1 MIKKLKKK
9 FIALSMISLTLL
21 LAFLV
26 AGMNIINYNKVVSD
40 ADARLDVLEQNL
52 VGMQNDHGRRG
63 MPGEDKN
70 DGMKDMPGKDGNEGK
85 HRNGGRLF
93 GKGGKGGYSLTQ
105 DEAEESRFFS
115 VVTDSDGNVT
125 QVDTSRISAVD
136 DTQAEEYAEEVLAGG
151 NEKGFVNEFRYSV
164 SEADS
169 GNAITF
175 LDCGRVL
182 GSFRDFLMASMLM
195 SVVGLLVVFAVISY
209 FAGRIVRPVAES
221 YEKQKRF
228 ITDAG
233 HEIKTPLAIIKANL
247 DVIKIDPDSTGES
260 LGEIENQVD
269 RLTGLTNDLV
279 YLSRMEEKEAGTVM
293 TELPLS
299 DVVSETAASFR
310 VLAESSGK
318 RIASDIE
325 PMIFVKG
332 NVGDMEK
339 LVSILLENAVKY
351 SIAGD
356 TIKVGLRKSGRNCV
370 LQVEN
375 RTDMPV
381 GKENIEHIFDRFYRV
396 DESRNSGTG
405 GNGIGLSM
413 AKAIVTSSGGKI
425 TAEAGEENTFIIT
438 VTLPL

>member
-21 LAFLV
+21 LAFIV

-40 ADARLDVLEQNL
+40 ADVRLDVLEQNL
-52 VGMQNDHGRRG
+52 VGKQSDFGRGVYGEGKMDGIAG
-63 MPGEDKN
+63 MPGK
-70 DGMKDMPGKDGNEGK
+70 GGNEGK

-93 GKGGKGGYSLTQ
+93 GKGGRDGHSLTQ

-136 DTQAEEYAEEVLAGG
+136 DIQAKEYAEKVLEMGS
-151 NEKGFVNEFRYSV
+151 EQGFVDEFRYSV
-164 SEADS
+164 EETES
-169 GNAITF
+169 GSTITF
-175 LDCGRVL
+175 LDCRRVL

-195 SVVGLLVVFAVISY
+195 SIVGLLVVFAVISY

-247 DVIKIDPDSTGES
+247 DVIKMDPDSTGES
-260 LGEIENQVD
+260 LGEIENQVN

-279 YLSRMEEKEAGTVM
+279 YLSRMEEKEAVTVI

-310 VLAESSGK
+310 ALAESSGK
-318 RIASDIE
+318 RIEAEIE
-325 PMIFVKG
+325 PMIFVRG

-356 TIKVGLRKSGRNCV
+356 TIKLGLRRSGRNCV
-370 LQVEN
+370 LQVAN
-375 RTDMPV
+375 RTEIPV
-381 GKENIEHIFDRFYRV
+381 SKENIEHIFDRFYRV

-413 AKAIVTSSGGKI
+413 AEAIVTSSGGRI
-425 TAEAGEENTFIIT
+425 AAEAGKENTFIIT
-438 VTLPL
+438 VNLPL